1 MSLSVMNIKEVTGT
15 WEAGGDLVHH
25 RLKFEF
31 GLCLS
36 AMLFDL

>member
-15 WEAGGDLVHH
+15 WKAGGDLVHH

-31 GLCLS
+31 WLVLIS
-36 AMLFDL
+36 YVV